1 MAVRLDVVVG
11 AFASRSTYTLRQGHR
26 STLSLSCLTRLVE
39 ADVDVRLRD
48 LPQIEV
54 PAGLLMLQQIAAVA
68 ELEAGMISIRTRYAH
83 TAV

>member
-1 MAVRLDVVVG
+1 L
-11 AFASRSTYTLRQGHR
+11 L
-26 STLSLSCLTRLVE
+26 E

-68 ELEAGMISIRTRYAH
+68 ELEAGMIWIRTRYAH